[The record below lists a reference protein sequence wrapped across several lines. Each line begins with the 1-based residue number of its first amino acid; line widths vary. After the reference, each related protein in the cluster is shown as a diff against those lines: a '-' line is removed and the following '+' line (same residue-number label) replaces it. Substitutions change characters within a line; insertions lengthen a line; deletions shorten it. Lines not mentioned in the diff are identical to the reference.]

1 MSMNPADWF
10 SDTRQYL
17 TEVQV
22 EYKKITWP
30 TQKDSTA
37 GTIGVVVVCA
47 IVATV
52 LGFVDFGLSRLMQLV
67 LQ

>member
-1 MSMNPADWF
+1 MSMNPADWL

-17 TEVQV
+17 GEVQV

-30 TQKDSTA
+30 AQKEVTA
-37 GTIGVVVVCA
+37 GTIGVVVVCL

>member
-1 MSMNPADWF
+1 MSMNPVEWV
-10 SDTRQYL
+10 SDARQYL
-17 TEVQV
+17 AEVQV

-30 TQKDSTA
+30 AQKEATA